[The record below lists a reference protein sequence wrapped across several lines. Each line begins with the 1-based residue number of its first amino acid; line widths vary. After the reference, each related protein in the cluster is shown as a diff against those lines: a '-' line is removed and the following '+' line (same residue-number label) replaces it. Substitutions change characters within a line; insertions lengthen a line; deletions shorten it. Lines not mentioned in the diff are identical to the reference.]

1 MYYCGFPFIALF
13 VVRLA
18 GGAGLLLLLLQLL
31 HALLVGSGLLASGL
45 LAGVLASPLDGAL
58 VGALVAETQVGDQAL
73 DLGRLV
79 VLVAVVLELAAH
91 HELPHV
97 VLLAQTEQLADVAR
111 TLRTQAAGLRRRLV
125 RQTRDLVLALLHDHQ
140 VQHADVRAHDA
151 AAHRLALAL
160 TLRVSSSPETHVAT
174 STVAGHSVGEEKT
187 HTVVAQ
193 NSLLHGEALL
203 VVSSGNA
210 EQ

>member
-31 HALLVGSGLLASGL
+31 HALLVGSGLLA
-45 LAGVLASPLDGAL
+45 GVLASPLNGAL

-140 VQHADVRAHDA
+140 VQHADVRTNDA
-151 AAHRLALAL
+151 PTHRLSL
-160 TLRVSSSPETHVAT
+160 TLTLIITRATHTHITTSSVARHT
-174 STVAGHSVGEEKT
+174 IRQQKT
-187 HTVVAQ
+187 HTVVAK
-193 NSLLHGEALL
+193 NTLHHRETLL
-203 VVSSGNA
+203 VVSSSNA
-210 EQ
+210 ENHYHC